1 MPQTLLDKS
10 FCVIKGDKVAHFK
23 VSSFKQFIFCQFFG
37 IPYSWQHGLSKK
49 IDQFFVQEST
59 NI

>member
-23 VSSFKQFIFCQFFG
+23 VSSFG
-37 IPYSWQHGLSKK
+37 ILYHILGNMVFRKRSINFLSKK
-49 IDQFFVQEST
+49 VLT
-59 NI
+59 YKKR

>member
-23 VSSFKQFIFCQFFG
+23 VSSFG

-49 IDQFFVQEST
+49 INQFFVQKST